1 MPKTLSAASVK
12 AKLGECLRLV
22 EAGDTVVITR
32 YGKPVAALVD
42 PEDLEAV
49 QRLRAAGPDTG
60 LAGMIGLWEDGDEL
74 ADAVDDVVARRAPLR
89 APPEMP

>member
-1 MPKTLSAASVK
+1 MPKTFSAARVK

-32 YGKPVAALVD
+32 YGRPVAALVD
-42 PEDLEAV
+42 PEDLAAV
-49 QRLRAAGPDTG
+49 QRLRAAGPDAG
-60 LAGMIGLWEDGDEL
+60 LAGMIGLWGDGDEL

-89 APPEMP
+89 EPPDLA